1 MFRRMKNFLGAVEVK
16 KFSKIQYI
24 RNLRS
29 GLTDTRDFKI
39 TFFVCLSFNKKIGG
53 IWSPPRHLVR
63 KIWHQTHV
71 VKATA
76 MRLEFLK
83 NFWVDKNTTEAS
95 KRGKIRRN
103 FWVDRSIIFW
113 KNKHFLF
120 FSSIKNDC
128 WVVQCFRCHQSKAL
142 IICDLKHMH
151 NFFIANLDHF
161 LFAFKLPCW
170 HFKKKLF
177 FEGLRAA
184 KINSKYRSHNFKFW
198 FSNCSSQTPR

>member
-39 TFFVCLSFNKKIGG
+39 TFFVCLSFNKKIDGT
-53 IWSPPRHLVR
+53 WSSPRHLVR

-71 VKATA
+71 LKATA

-83 NFWVDKNTTEAS
+83 HFWVDKNTTEAS
-95 KRGKIRRN
+95 KGIKFEEISE
-103 FWVDRSIIFW
+103 WIGVS
-113 KNKHFLF
+113 FLKKRT
-120 FSSIKNDC
+120 FSLFPSIKNDW
-128 WVVQCFRCHQSKAL
+128 WVLECSRCHQSKAL
-142 IICDLKHMH
+142 VICGLKQMH

-161 LFAFKLPCW
+161 LFTFKLPCW
-170 HFKKKLF
+170 HFKKSF
-177 FEGLRAA
+177 FWR
-184 KINSKYRSHNFKFW
+184 SQSSHNQFKI
-198 FSNCSSQTPR
+198 SKP